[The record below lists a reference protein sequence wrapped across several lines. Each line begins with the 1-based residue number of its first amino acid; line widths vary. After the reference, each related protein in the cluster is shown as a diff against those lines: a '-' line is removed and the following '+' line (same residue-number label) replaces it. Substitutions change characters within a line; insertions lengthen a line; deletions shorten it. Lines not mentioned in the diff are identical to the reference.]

1 MQSPLQNARLECFVW
16 RIVIRIKDRTQQYES
31 KYERFNIFPYFNV
44 LCNGVTEMQEIEYRG
59 YIIKRDS
66 NNVRVYDKK
75 GNFLK
80 QTAFS
85 SKGSVTDMKVY
96 IDNLIKRY
104 GQ

>member
-1 MQSPLQNARLECFVW
+1 
-16 RIVIRIKDRTQQYES
+16 
-31 KYERFNIFPYFNV
+31 
-44 LCNGVTEMQEIEYRG
+44 MQEIEYRG
-59 YIIKRDS
+59 YTIKRDS